1 MGIDMKLVGS
11 RIRSARKHRNMSAE
25 MLAEQLGIATE
36 SLLHI
41 ECGSRKPSLNT
52 MYNISEILDVSM
64 DFLAGR
70 SDRPESIISQE
81 EIESEDLTSVQAAA
95 LKSAAQALMPI
106 IKKLV

>member
-11 RIRSARKHRNMSAE
+11 RVRAARKHRNMTAE
-25 MLAEQLGIATE
+25 LLSERIGLATE

-41 ECGSRKPSLNT
+41 ESGVRKPSLNT
-52 MYNISEILDVSM
+52 MFNISEVLDVSM

-70 SDRPESIISQE
+70 ADRPDTIMTEE
-81 EIESEDLTSVQAAA
+81 EIEKEDLTSEQAAA
-95 LKSAAQALMPI
+95 LKSATQALVPV